1 MSDPGPVPIRASL
14 ERLMAG
20 MGAPEI
26 EATTSIVEAW
36 PEIVGPELATRIEAV
51 GVRGSELV
59 ILVRDPAWAG
69 QIAWLEAELLQRVE
83 ALVGPDRIT
92 AVRARVARR

>member
-1 MSDPGPVPIRASL
+1 M
-14 ERLMAG
+14 
-20 MGAPEI
+20 
-26 EATTSIVEAW
+26 
-36 PEIVGPELATRIEAV
+36 
-51 GVRGSELV
+51 